1 MLSAKL
7 CGLIMGVTATVR
19 DAQRL
24 IQELV
29 EAQAVAYNVSYSA
42 AAMLHDGSVMAAAA
56 GFDDHAT
63 GSKVTI
69 ESMYPSGSVTKTFT
83 AVGIM
88 RLAQQGKLDLD
99 ATAASLID
107 PWMKAHGRLSLKM
120 QWDGDD
126 TMRLSQFANSSR
138 CALASPTMMT
148 AHLHGRS
155 STRRRIIR
163 PSST

>member
-24 IQELV
+24 IQELA
-29 EAQAVAYNVSYSA
+29 EASSGLTMSYSA

-88 RLAQQGKLDLD
+88 HWLNR
-99 ATAASLID
+99 ASLT
-107 PWMKAHGRLSLKM
+107 S
-120 QWDGDD
+120 
-126 TMRLSQFANSSR
+126 MRLRQA
-138 CALASPTMMT
+138 
-148 AHLHGRS
+148 
-155 STRRRIIR
+155 
-163 PSST
+163 